1 MSRADNEYVEGP
13 LALVSGVVGLIQNCH
28 RTPVINHGVVEIKL
42 WRPAQSLD
50 RKPLINALEQRDMSV
65 LAVTE
70 GQSRRPRGTGTG
82 FSGRGDFGREQELSH
97 LDPTKAGEVSVLTPW
112 IECADEPGENSP
124 SLNRTNPLLHRSDY
138 SPRCFACSRL
148 RRLRWTP
155 TTAYNDVELLL
166 GNRLDREPT
175 ALPGHH
181 QRLQAGEG
189 LECRQ

>member
-1 MSRADNEYVEGP
+1 MSRVDNEYVEEP
-13 LALVSGVVGLIQNCH
+13 LAPVSGVVGLLQNRH

-42 WRPAQSLD
+42 WRPAQSLN
-50 RKPLINALEQRDMSV
+50 RKPLINALKQRDMSV

-70 GQSRRPRGTGTG
+70 GQSRWPRGTGTG

-97 LDPTKAGEVSVLTPW
+97 LDPTKAGEVSALTPR
-112 IECADEPGENSP
+112 IECADEPSKNSP
-124 SLNRTNPLLHRSDY
+124 SLNRTNPLLHRSDC

-148 RRLRWTP
+148 RRRRSTP
-155 TTAYNDVELLL
+155 ATAYNNVELLP

-181 QRLQAGEG
+181 HRLQAGEG